1 LRERRLRQ
9 LSILSGKGGTGKTSV
24 AASFAALMPSKVVA
38 DCDVDA
44 ADMHLILDPR
54 IERREPFVGG
64 KAAKIDTGRC
74 NGCGK
79 CRELCRFGAVREDF
93 SVDPIAC
100 EGCGVCVWNCPEKA
114 VALVEDGS
122 GEWYVSQ
129 TRCGPLVH
137 ARLGPAQENSGK
149 LVTIVRNEAKR
160 IAQEQGLDYVLVDG
174 PPGIACPAM
183 ASLTGADAT
192 LIVMEPTLSGLHDFR
207 RLADLLAHF
216 KQRGWACINK
226 WDINPDLCDR
236 MEKEARSLSIP
247 VLGRIRYDKAVIK
260 AQIKRR
266 AVVEN
271 GDSPAASEMRAL
283 WESVKNEIG

>member
-1 LRERRLRQ
+1 LRQ

-24 AASFAALMPSKVVA
+24 AAAFAALIPSKVVA

-54 IERREPFVGG
+54 IERREAFVGG
-64 KAAKIDTGRC
+64 KAAKIDKGRC

-93 SVDPIAC
+93 SVNPIAC
-100 EGCGVCVWNCPEKA
+100 EGCGVCVWNCPENA

-137 ARLGPAQENSGK
+137 ARLGPTQENSGK
-149 LVTIVRNEAKR
+149 LVTIVRNEAKK
-160 IAQEQGLDYVLVDG
+160 IAQERGLEYVLVDG

-183 ASLTGADAT
+183 ASLTGADAA
-192 LIVMEPTLSGLHDFR
+192 LIVMEPSLSGLHDFR
-207 RLADLLAHF
+207 RVAELLAQF

-226 WDINPDLCDR
+226 WDINPDLSDR
-236 MEKEARSLSIP
+236 MEKEAGTLGIP
-247 VLGRIRYDKAVIK
+247 VLGRIRYDAAVIK

-271 GDSPAASEMRAL
+271 GVSPAADDMRAL
-283 WESVKNEIG
+283 WRRLKDEIG

>member
-1 LRERRLRQ
+1 MKQ

-24 AASFAALMPSKVVA
+24 AAAFAALIPSKVVA

-44 ADMHLILDPR
+44 ADMHLILEPQILRREAFAGGKKAR
-54 IERREPFVGG
+54 IEHDKC
-64 KAAKIDTGRC
+64 KA
-74 NGCGK
+74 CGK
-79 CRELCRFGAVREDF
+79 CRELCRFGAVSEDF
-93 SVDPIAC
+93 AVDPIAC

-114 VALVEDGS
+114 IALVEDGS

-149 LVTIVRNEAKR
+149 LVMIVRNEAKR

-183 ASLTGADAT
+183 ASLTGADAA

-207 RLADLLAHF
+207 RIAELVAHF

-226 WDINPDLCDR
+226 WDINPDLSDR
-236 MEKEARSLSIP
+236 MAKEAGSLGIP

-260 AQIKRR
+260 AQIERR

-271 GDSPAASEMRAL
+271 GASPAADDMRAL
-283 WESVKNEIG
+283 WRRLKDELG